1 MKHPVAALCL
11 VLTACSPGA
20 EEPINNEASGPPE
33 VRSEVVER
41 HAEQLDVELGA
52 RPAGSQR
59 EQIASQYVLGHL
71 QRAGYLVSL
80 DSVPVGNLV
89 ESTNLLALPPSEDD
103 PKVVVTAPYDSPEG
117 RATGGEEVGFL
128 LELARAFNAASPGH
142 DVEFV
147 ALAADSTGGQ
157 TERLGSRRLVKFLL
171 DEEVKP
177 AIVQISD
184 IEEGDPVEA
193 LGPLG
198 RDIVPSASPP
208 IDADLGM
215 FAQAGLQRA
224 SVLGDPEKLGA
235 LLIDY
240 LEQAGG

>member
-1 MKHPVAALCL
+1 MKRLGAALCL
-11 VLTACSPGA
+11 VLAACSSGP

-33 VRSEVVER
+33 VRPEVVAR
-41 HAEQLDVELGA
+41 HAEQLDEELGP

-80 DSVPVGNLV
+80 ETVPVGNLV
-89 ESTNLLALPPSEDD
+89 ESTNLLALPPSEND

-128 LELARAFNAASPGH
+128 LELARAFNVSSPGH
-142 DVEFV
+142 DVEFA

-157 TERLGSRRLVKFLL
+157 DGRLGSRRLVRLLL
-171 DEEVKP
+171 DEEVEP
-177 AIVQISD
+177 QIVHVSD
-184 IEEGDPVEA
+184 IEAGAKAEA
-193 LGPLG
+193 YGPLG
-198 RDIVPSASPP
+198 PEIVPSSSEP
-208 IDADLGM
+208 IDDLGI
-215 FAQAGLQRA
+215 FAQAGLERA
-224 SVLGDPEKLGA
+224 SVRGDPEVLGT

-240 LEQAGG
+240 LEQVAG